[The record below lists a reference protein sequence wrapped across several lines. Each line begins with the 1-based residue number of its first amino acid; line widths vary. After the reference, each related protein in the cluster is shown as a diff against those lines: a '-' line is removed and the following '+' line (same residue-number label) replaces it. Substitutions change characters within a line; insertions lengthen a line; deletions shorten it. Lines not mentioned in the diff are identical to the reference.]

1 MRYKSPTV
9 WRPGQKLVHPFNPE
23 LGVGEV
29 VEVDGRFLVVRF
41 PDAEREIRLAAEGSG
56 LAPLELGPGTRARL
70 VDSDQEV
77 QIAERLESGY
87 RLSDGRTVDDAD
99 LWPLGRVDSPLER
112 LASLRLDPV
121 ASLRNRLD
129 GVRLA
134 ELRGGG
140 GFASLLGGRI
150 QLFAHQLHTADRALQ
165 DDPVRWLLA
174 DEVGL
179 GKTIEACLILSA
191 LLRTGRAE
199 RALVVAP
206 RTLAVQWLGEL
217 YRKFHQTFALL
228 DQERIDA
235 VAEIYEADANPF
247 EVHPSGVISLELL
260 TSDRRISRLAEAA
273 APDLIV
279 IDEAHRLVQ
288 RDLDETIAPLV
299 AGAKH
304 ALLLT
309 AAPLAADR
317 EGFHRLLSLLHPE
330 AYPTFAAFAEAVDAG
345 NATLRCTS
353 AVRRKDLGGFQ
364 PRVPRPI
371 DLPAPARTLADDARA
386 AWLIEQVPRW
396 RERNEKALV
405 FVHDPDEVE
414 ALKTFLERRARTHI
428 AVFHEG
434 VSAARR
440 DLEVA
445 RFRDT
450 RAPVL
455 ISSEAG
461 GEGRN
466 FQFCHRMVH
475 FDLPSDPIRLEQ
487 RIGRLDRIGREIP
500 VEIVYFRHEA
510 VQPDVARLFE
520 RLDLFARPSAGLDA
534 ALGGVGDAI
543 RRATRA
549 RSRLDR
555 EAIAAEVERERGH
568 HRRDLPRSFYPDAY
582 DAARADEILARV
594 PPDLEERTRRF
605 CLEAAEDLG
614 FEVVDKGGA
623 ATYYVEFGGHARVE
637 SLPGVEG
644 GSRFLGT
651 FDRAESVRREE
662 IDFFAS
668 GHPLVE
674 GLLLELEDGPRGRAC
689 VIDIPGKGREG
700 AGLIVVGSGDAGWRT
715 TVIDAS
721 GAPRPEWTAT
731 VLEGLTDARDAN
743 PADWGLAATWADQI
757 RELSERLELGDGA
770 VGATAF
776 FRFC

>member
-1 MRYKSPTV
+1 M

-29 VEVDGRFLVVRF
+29 VEVEGRFLVVWF
-41 PDAEREIRLAAEGSG
+41 PDAERELRLSAEGSG

-70 VDSDQEV
+70 ADSDQEV
-77 QIAERLESGY
+77 LIAERLERGY
-87 RLSDGRTVDDAD
+87 RLSDGRTVDEAD
-99 LWPLGRVDSPLER
+99 LWPLRTLHSPLER
-112 LASLRLDPV
+112 LAGLRLDSA
-121 ASLRNRLD
+121 ASFRNRLE
-129 GVRLA
+129 GARLA

-191 LLRTGRAE
+191 LLRTGRGQ

-206 RTLAVQWLGEL
+206 RTLTVQWLGEL
-217 YRKFHQTFALL
+217 YRKFHQVFALL

-247 EVHPSGVISLELL
+247 EVHSSGVISLELL
-260 TSDRRISRLAEAA
+260 TSDRRVARMAEQA

-279 IDEAHRLVQ
+279 VDEAHRLVQ

-317 EGFHRLLSLLHPE
+317 EGFHRLLSLLHPD
-330 AYPTFAAFAEAVDAG
+330 AYPSFEAFSKAVDAG
-345 NATLRCTS
+345 EATLRCTS
-353 AVRRKDLGGFQ
+353 AVRRSDLGGFQ
-364 PRVPRPI
+364 PRVPRPV
-371 DLPAPARTLADDARA
+371 DLPAPSTTLTDDPRT
-386 AWLIEQVPRW
+386 AWLVEQVPRW
-396 RERNEKALV
+396 RRRSEKALV
-405 FVHDPDEVE
+405 FVHDPDGVEV
-414 ALKTFLERRARTHI
+414 LKTLLERRTQTHVAI
-428 AVFHEG
+428 FHEDLP
-434 VSAARR
+434 VARR

-450 RAPVL
+450 KTPVL
-455 ISSEAG
+455 ICSEAG

-466 FQFCHRMVH
+466 FQFCDRMVH

-487 RIGRLDRIGREIP
+487 RIGRLDRIGREMP
-500 VEIVYFRHEA
+500 VEIVYFRHA
-510 VQPDVARLFE
+510 GTPPDVARLFE
-520 RLDLFARPSAGLDA
+520 RLDLFGRPSAGLDV
-534 ALGGVGDAI
+534 ALRGVGEAI
-543 RRATRA
+543 RRAQETRTP
-549 RSRLDR
+549 LDR
-555 EAIAAEVERERGH
+555 DEIAAEVERERMR

-582 DAARADEILARV
+582 DAAREEAILARV
-594 PPDLEERTRRF
+594 PPDLEERTRQF
-605 CLEAAEDLG
+605 CIAAAHDLG
-614 FEVVDKGGA
+614 MRVVEKGGA
-623 ATYYVEFGGHARVE
+623 ASYYLELGAHTRVE
-637 SLPGVEG
+637 SLPGVDG

-651 FDRAESVRREE
+651 FDRAEAVRREE

-689 VIDIPGKGREG
+689 VVEIPASGLEG
-700 AGLIVVGSGDAGWRT
+700 AGLLVVEGPESGWRT
-715 TVIDAS
+715 TVVDAS
-721 GAPRPEWTAT
+721 GAPRPEWTEA
-731 VLEGLTDARDAN
+731 VIEGLARARDAD
-743 PADWGLAATWADQI
+743 PSDWGLADTWADHV
-757 RELSERLELGDGA
+757 RELAERLEQEAGEISA
-770 VGATAF
+770 AAF
-776 FRFC
+776 FKFC

>member
-1 MRYKSPTV
+1 M
-9 WRPGQKLVHPFNPE
+9 WRAGQKLVHPFNPE

-29 VEVDGRFLVVRF
+29 VEVDGRFLLVWF
-41 PDAEREIRLAAEGSG
+41 PDVERELRLSAEGSG

-70 VDSDQEV
+70 GDSEEEV
-77 QIAERLESGY
+77 VIAERLKQGY
-87 RLSDGRTVDDAD
+87 RLEDGRTVDDAA
-99 LWPLGRVDSPLER
+99 LWPLRSLHSPLER
-112 LASLRLDPV
+112 LAGLRLDPV
-121 ASLRNRLD
+121 SSFRNRLE
-129 GVRLA
+129 GARLA

-191 LLRTGRAE
+191 LLRTGRAQ

-206 RTLAVQWLGEL
+206 RTLTVQWLGEL
-217 YRKFHQTFALL
+217 YRKFHQVFALL
-228 DQERIDA
+228 DQERIEA
-235 VAEIYEADANPF
+235 VAKIYEADANPF
-247 EVHPSGVISLELL
+247 EVHSSGVISLELL
-260 TSDRRISRLAEAA
+260 TSDRRVARLAEQA

-279 IDEAHRLVQ
+279 VDEAHRLVQ

-330 AYPTFAAFAEAVDAG
+330 AYPTFDAFTKAVDSG
-345 NATLRCTS
+345 EATLRCTS

-371 DLPAPARTLADDARA
+371 DLPSPTPRLADDARA
-386 AWLIEQVPRW
+386 AWLVEQVPRW
-396 RERNEKALV
+396 RRRREKALV
-405 FVHDPDEVE
+405 FVHDPDSVE
-414 ALKTFLERRARTHI
+414 ALKAFLERRTQTHI
-428 AVFHEG
+428 AVFHE
-434 VSAARR
+434 ALPIARR

-450 RAPVL
+450 KAPVL
-455 ISSEAG
+455 ICSEAG

-466 FQFCHRMVH
+466 FQFCDRMVH
-475 FDLPSDPIRLEQ
+475 FDLPFDPIRLEQ
-487 RIGRLDRIGREIP
+487 RIGRLDRIGREMP
-500 VEIVYFRHEA
+500 VEIVYFRHVEIE
-510 VQPDVARLFE
+510 PDVARLFE
-520 RLDLFARPSAGLDA
+520 RLDLFGRPSAGLDA
-534 ALGGVGDAI
+534 ALGGVAEAI
-543 RRATRA
+543 QRVREAKTP
-549 RSRLDR
+549 LDR
-555 EAIAAEVERERGH
+555 EAVAAEVERERKR

-582 DAARADEILARV
+582 DSAREDEILART
-594 PPDLEERTRRF
+594 PPDLEERTRHF
-605 CLEAAEDLG
+605 CTAAAEDLG
-614 FEVVDKGGA
+614 FNVVEKGGA
-623 ATYYVEFGGHARVE
+623 ATYYLEFGAHTRVE
-637 SLPGVEG
+637 TLPGVEG
-644 GSRFLGT
+644 GSRFLGS
-651 FDRAESVRREE
+651 FDRAEAVRREE

-689 VIDIPGKGREG
+689 VIEIPGRGLEG
-700 AGLIVVGSGDAGWRT
+700 AGLLVVGRQESGWRT

-721 GAPRPEWTAT
+721 GAPRSEWTDA
-731 VLEGLTDARDAN
+731 VLEGLAEARDAD
-743 PADWGLAATWADQI
+743 PADWSLADAWAD
-757 RELSERLELGDGA
+757 RVRALAERLERDAGEIGA
-770 VGATAF
+770 AAF
-776 FRFC
+776 FRFTD